1 MEVCDYAQ
9 WQVRKTFHL
18 FHLALSIT
26 LFADSKQLESLI
38 LAHTQAHTS
47 AEAMLFTYM
56 QAPGIPALSTFA
68 QHQRVTRAK
77 PHDATDFAA

>member
-47 AEAMLFTYM
+47 VTYM